1 MLPIYKPIYK
11 PTMNAALNTMNTALK
26 TAIRDSNIRK
36 VRHHL
41 KTTARVNIP
50 LGVSLQLAVDSSSL
64 SIVKLLID
72 AGADVNFIPEDAM
85 FTPLGGALARARYN
99 IARLLIQRGA
109 DVNKTRGVDVPLYY
123 AIHSFTGRPGGERA
137 PIGLIRELILNGA
150 CKSLVS
156 SKNTRVLS
164 TQGKHVL
171 ENAISKGAYDAFE
184 LLLSSCKIPV
194 GTKINGL
201 SFFHIAA
208 GVTATRYVPGVVKI
222 IRFLGRNGLDPNVK
236 DKHGIQ
242 PMTLAT
248 NTTIRNA
255 LIKFGPRVRT
265 TKRRVRTYSTSEY
278 VKKSKYSHVLT
289 RVHETPGQIS
299 AFRRMFKNVD
309 MDDEYIGEIIESD
322 VQDSRVVISA
332 QLRDAKTKKLKLA
345 GAVLL
350 KGVFDSNIRQPFVY
364 IEYLTTL
371 QWARNLGVGVG
382 SALID
387 ATVQYTKEHGGKTIR
402 LHSVDTEKTLRF
414 YERIGFTRQ
423 LHPLGRTSMLQGKNA
438 NQEVANYSLAHAN
451 RIGMRYGRD
460 FNDAIPGGTVM
471 DSGSSILDIK
481 RYETKRAAF
490 LRERAPRKSMANKGA
505 RKNNPEKPN
514 TPRGTNTRKRSGG
527 ADSSAKRHKGLKV
540 AR

>member
-1 MLPIYKPIYK
+1 
-11 PTMNAALNTMNTALK
+11 MNAALK

-36 VRHHL
+36 VRNLL
-41 KTTARVNIP
+41 KTTSTVNLP
-50 LGVSLQLAVDSSSL
+50 LTLDVSLQAAINSNSL
-64 SIVKLLID
+64 KVVKLLLD
-72 AGADVNFIPEDAM
+72 AGADVNFLPKGRW
-85 FTPLGGALARARYN
+85 FTPLAHALASGRYD

-109 DVNKTRGVDVPLYY
+109 DVNKPSRGVPRATFGNVPLYY
-123 AIHSFTGRPGGERA
+123 AIRSFTGRPGGGSA

-156 SKNTRVLS
+156 SNSAHVLS
-164 TQGKHVL
+164 KQGELVL
-171 ENAISKGAYDAFE
+171 ELAISRGAHAIFE

-194 GTKINGL
+194 GTRINGRTFL
-201 SFFHIAA
+201 HLAA
-208 GVTATRYVPGVVKI
+208 FGTWTDPRYTPGAVKI
-222 IRFLGRNGLDPNVK
+222 IRFLIRNGLDPNVK

-242 PMTLAT
+242 PLALAT

-299 AFRRMFKNVD
+299 AFRRMFQNVD
-309 MDDEYIGEIIESD
+309 MTDEYMGEIWNAAENFESD
-322 VQDSRVVISA
+322 GHGSNVVISA

-402 LHSVDTEKTLRF
+402 LYSVDTEKTLRF

-423 LHPLGRTSMLQGKNA
+423 LHPPGRTSMLQGKNA

-460 FNDAIPGGTVM
+460 FTDVIPGGTVM

-527 ADSSAKRHKGLKV
+527 PDSSAKRHKGLKV